1 MNEEL
6 IQKQLTDALGKFDW
20 PQAQKI
26 CEDFI
31 AQLNVATTVF
41 PEGPAKRILSLLRRK
56 RRFTLMILVADA
68 LVRSG
73 QSSPQIIRQY
83 AQAMID
89 QGNFAASRLVLQS
102 IIGDKDAAVEEKAE
116 ANGLLGRIFKQLYI
130 NAGDPSNQ
138 RQQENLR
145 KAIQQYYD
153 VYRTDPKNNLWHG
166 INTVALSARAAR
178 DGVAI
183 AGIPSANEIAVEV
196 GNLLQQLPALCYWDR
211 ATAVENA
218 VALGNVEAAYGH
230 VLSYVSDPNV
240 DAFEIASLLRQ
251 LTEVWQLSA
260 DTEPGNTLLP
270 TLRAALLSREGG
282 AVTLETAQVARE
294 TDRVQKATK
303 TYEKVFG
310 VDRYQP
316 FAWYKMGLQRC
327 AAVARIEAVS
337 GYRIGTGLL
346 VRRTDFFSGC
356 NENELVLLTNAHVI
370 SPVEKPF
377 PGALPPEAA
386 RAIFEVSGKTYEVT
400 GLVWSSSPTELDA
413 TFVTLGQ
420 LETNAEFCPL
430 VPPPAPFNPKETQ
443 RVYVIGYPL
452 GGGLSISL
460 QDSVWLD
467 TDDKYL
473 HYRTPTDPGSSG
485 SPVFDQ
491 QYWTVIGLHH
501 AGEADMVRLH
511 GETGTYEANEG
522 IAISAIQKAT
532 RTTANAGVAE
542 H

>member
-6 IQKQLTDALGKFDW
+6 IQKQLTDALGTFDW
-20 PQAQKI
+20 SQAQKI

-31 AQLNVATTVF
+31 GQLNLSTTVF
-41 PEGPAKRILSLLRRK
+41 PEGPSKRILALLRRK
-56 RRFTLMILVADA
+56 RRFTLMTLVADA
-68 LVRSG
+68 LVRTG
-73 QSSPQIIRQY
+73 QSSPQVIRQY

-102 IIGDKDAAVEEKAE
+102 ILGDKDAGSEEKAE
-116 ANGLLGRIFKQLYI
+116 ANGLLGRIYKQLYV

-178 DGVAI
+178 DGVALV
-183 AGIPSANEIAVEV
+183 GLPSASEVAVEI
-196 GNLLQQLPALCYWDR
+196 GNLLQQLPALGYWDR

-218 VALGNVEAAYGH
+218 VALGNVEAAYRH
-230 VLSYVSDPNV
+230 VLSYVSDPDV

-251 LTEVWQLSA
+251 LTEVWQLSEEI
-260 DTEPGNTLLP
+260 EPGNTLLP

-282 AVTLETAQVARE
+282 AVTLQATRVAGETA
-294 TDRVQKATK
+294 RVQKATK
-303 TYEKVFG
+303 RYEKVFG
-310 VDRYQP
+310 TDRYQP

-346 VRRTDFFSGC
+346 VRRADFFSGGKD
-356 NENELVLLTNAHVI
+356 NELVLLTNAHVI

-386 RAIFEVSGKTYEVT
+386 RAVFEVSGKTCEVT

-420 LETNAEFCPL
+420 LELNAEFCP
-430 VPPPAPFNPKETQ
+430 VTPPPAPFNPKETQ

-491 QYWTVIGLHH
+491 QFWSVMGLHH

-532 RTTANAGVAE
+532 RMTAEASVAGD
-542 H
+542 

>member
-1 MNEEL
+1 VTEEFVL
-6 IQKQLTDALGKFDW
+6 KQLSDALEKFDW
-20 PQAQKI
+20 SQAQKI
-26 CEDFI
+26 CEEFI
-31 AQLNVATTVF
+31 GQLNLATTVF
-41 PEGPAKRILSLLRRK
+41 PEGSSERILSMLRRK
-56 RRFTLMILVADA
+56 RRFTLMTLVADA
-68 LVRSG
+68 LVRTG
-73 QSSPQIIRQY
+73 QSSPQVLRQY

-102 IIGDKDAAVEEKAE
+102 ILGDKDSAAAEKAE
-116 ANGLLGRIFKQLYI
+116 AHGLLGRIYKQLYV
-130 NAGDPSNQ
+130 NTGCPSNQ

-153 VYRTDPKNNLWHG
+153 VYRSDPKNNLWHG

-183 AGIPSANEIAVEV
+183 AGLPSANEIALEI
-196 GNLLQQLPALCYWDR
+196 GNLLQQVPALSYWDR

-218 VALGNVEAAYGH
+218 VALRDIQAAYRH
-230 VLSYVSDPNV
+230 VLSYVSDPDV

-282 AVTLETAQVARE
+282 AVTLEAAKVAGE
-294 TDRVQKATK
+294 VDRVQKATK
-303 TYEKVFG
+303 RYEKVFG

-316 FAWYKMGLQRC
+316 FAWYNMGLQRC

-346 VRRTDFFSGC
+346 VRRADFFSGC
-356 NENELVLLTNAHVI
+356 GANELVLLTNAHVI

-386 RAIFEVSGKTYEVT
+386 RAVFEVSGKTCEVT

-420 LETNAEFCPL
+420 LDTNAQFCPL
-430 VPPPAPFNPKETQ
+430 APLPAPFNPKETQ

-491 QYWTVIGLHH
+491 QFWTIIGLHH

-522 IAISAIQKAT
+522 IAISAIQAAT
-532 RTTANAGVAE
+532 RTTADANVTG